1 MRFSMRFEKDHQLR
15 NPSGEIIRSAMGK
28 ARRAMATTGQ
38 PPVAMAPILPRRRP
52 RAVERNK

>member
-1 MRFSMRFEKDHQLR
+1 MRFSMRLEKDHQLR

-38 PPVAMAPILPRRRP
+38 PPVAMAPILPRHRRS
-52 RAVERNK
+52 